1 MALKYPLTLDGKYN
15 YIRFTAYKPSQGG
28 DAAVDSAHLYCP
40 PSINF
45 ADSAS
50 YNQFDMGTL
59 GASMFSDNINQAA
72 SGNATG
78 ALDSAADKIRGLG
91 GNSTIGNILASQIL
105 SNAGIG
111 SGLTDKAKDIYL
123 QRRGKAINPNTVTQF
138 TNTAI
143 RNFSFTWKLMADN
156 AKESNEIKKITEFF
170 QENMYPDSDAGGLLL
185 TYPSKFRIFFM
196 TPSGENDYIPKIS
209 ECYLTN
215 TQTVFNASTNIFF
228 DNGAP
233 SEVDLTVTFQETRA
247 LTRNDLK
254 QLKNRVST

>member
-50 YNQFDMGTL
+50 YNQFDMGVL
-59 GASMFSDNINQAA
+59 GASQFSDNINQTLNGGGAEA
-72 SGNATG
+72 LANLGEDFRAVGQSGTINNILG
-78 ALDSAADKIRGLG
+78 AQVLQSAGLG
-91 GNSTIGNILASQIL
+91 TGLA
-105 SNAGIG
+105 G
-111 SGLTDKAKDIYL
+111 KAKDIYL
-123 QRRGKAINPNTVTQF
+123 QRKGRAINPNTVTQF

-143 RNFSFTWKLMADN
+143 RNFSFTWKLMADSQ
-156 AKESNEIKKITEFF
+156 KESNEIQRITEFF

-196 TPSGENDYIPKIS
+196 TPSGENDYIPKIA

-233 SEVDLTVTFQETRA
+233 SEVDLTLTFQETRA

-254 QLKNRVST
+254 ELKNRVST